1 MNKLNRMSKD
11 IGDIAMY
18 LIKVRDTVKLYHWT
32 TTNYARHIAADTL
45 VGMITMKM
53 DLILETIQGSRGLR
67 AKVNGDIKIK
77 NMTDTTIVPFL
88 KSYKNWLIN
97 TFTIMLKNDETDLL
111 NIRDEMISDV
121 NKILYLF
128 TLE

>member
-1 MNKLNRMSKD
+1 MSKD
-11 IGDIAMY
+11 IGDIALY
-18 LIKVRDTVKLYHWT
+18 LTKVRDTVKLYHWT
-32 TTNYARHIAADTL
+32 TANYARHIAADKL
-45 VGMITMKM
+45 VDMITTKM
-53 DLILETIQGSRGLR
+53 DLILETIQGSRGMR

-77 NMTDTTIVPFL
+77 NMTDTSIVLFL
-88 KSYKNWLIN
+88 KSYKNWLTN
-97 TFTIMLKNDETDLL
+97 TFTNMLRDNETDLL